1 MSMSSLK
8 ALTTESTG
16 TLIDEEEESGDS
28 EGDRLLTDDV
38 TNGTDDDVTWWTG
51 LFLNKDW

>member
-1 MSMSSLK
+1 MSSLK

-28 EGDRLLTDDV
+28 DGDRLLTDDV
-38 TNGTDDDVTWWTG
+38 TNGTDDDVTW
-51 LFLNKDW
+51 